1 LFEWSQPHF
10 LLESQVNLWSRVT
23 LKTSLNRARRGS
35 SSL

>member
-10 LLESQVNLWSRVT
+10 LLESQVNLWRRVT